1 MINRMIFAYM
11 EDAMLAERK
20 NSNKSAAACIPP
32 GRQEKLKNKLTFG
45 PARTHI

>member
-1 MINRMIFAYM
+1 MIFAYM
-11 EDAMLAERK
+11 EDAMLAKRK
-20 NSNKSAAACIPP
+20 NSNQCEAGCIPP